1 MKQRPNPVLSAVQ
14 DHFCRTWDLLAEII
28 GNIPDEQWA
37 LGEMMPAKHVVHIVV
52 GADIFVNDIPLD
64 QWDPGAFLE
73 TEARAGGP
81 WNFTQDELWT
91 KQVALARLA
100 EMRERVT
107 QSLDRLDDAAL
118 LKPESVHPW
127 TGDIRLGKLLYELRH
142 IQHHL
147 GAISGELKNKG
158 IKPFKR
164 WD

>member
-1 MKQRPNPVLSAVQ
+1 MALRLNPLLSSVQ
-14 DHFCRTWDLLAEII
+14 DHFRRTWDMLAEII
-28 GNIPDEQWA
+28 GNIPDDQWT
-37 LGEMMPAKHVVHIVV
+37 LGEMMPAKHAVHVIV
-52 GADIFVNDIPLD
+52 GADVFVDDIPLD

-73 TEARAGGP
+73 MEAREGGP
-81 WNFTQDELWT
+81 WNFAPDELWD
-91 KQVALARLA
+91 KQVTLAKLA

-107 QSLDRLDDAAL
+107 QSLNRLDDAAL

-142 IQHHL
+142 TQHHL
-147 GAISGELKNKG
+147 GAISEELKRQG